1 MNFSFY
7 IASRYVVSKK
17 SHKIIN
23 LISLISGTGMM
34 VGAMA
39 MVIVLSVFN
48 GFETLVKSL
57 FHVFDPDL
65 KIELAEGKTFSP
77 DELPSDALRNLRGV
91 ISYTEVLEGTVL
103 LKYQQRQTLATLR
116 GVSGDFV
123 LNQGLHQHIVEGDLI
138 LEQGDVNRI
147 VLGFGLAIVLG
158 LNLNDPLN
166 PVVLYAPRRGRLPG
180 PFPEQAFNS
189 RPLFVSGVFSV
200 QQDFD
205 SRYSIAPLRFA
216 QELLDYQNRITSIEI
231 GLDPRAH
238 TETLKEQA
246 SVLLCERFLVRDRY
260 EQQEMLYKIMRTE
273 KLAIFLILSFII
285 ILAAF
290 NNIGTLSMIIID
302 KKKDIAILQS
312 MGAEIR
318 LIRRVFITSGMMITL
333 SGAMIGMIA
342 GAVICWIQM
351 QFGIIP
357 LHAGGGS
364 FVVDNYPV
372 ELQWLDFF
380 YVFLV
385 VAIIGFIAAWLP
397 SRKIKTEFLKPSR

>member
-1 MNFSFY
+1 MNLGFY

-23 LISLISGTGMM
+23 IISLISAMGVM
-34 VGAMA
+34 VGTMA

-77 DELPSDALRNLRGV
+77 DELPSDVIRNLPGV
-91 ISYTEVLEGTVL
+91 VRYTEVLEETVL
-103 LKYQQRQTLATLR
+103 LKYQQQQTLAVLK
-116 GVSGDFV
+116 GVSSDFV
-123 LNQGLHQHIVEGDLI
+123 LNEELNQRMIEGELV
-138 LEQGDVNRI
+138 LEQGEVNHL
-147 VLGFGLAIVLG
+147 VLGYGLAFVLG
-158 LNLNDPLN
+158 VNLNDALSPI
-166 PVVLYAPRRGRLPG
+166 VAYAPRRGLLPG

-189 RPLFVSGVFSV
+189 RSLFVSGFFSV

-216 QELLDYQNRITSIEI
+216 QDLFDYQNRITSVEI
-231 GLDPRAH
+231 SLEPH
-238 TETLKEQA
+238 TRTESIKEQI
-246 SVLLCERFLVRDRY
+246 STLLGDRFKVRDRF

-302 KKKDIAILQS
+302 KKQDISILQS
-312 MGAEIR
+312 MGANTP
-318 LIRRVFITSGMMITL
+318 LIRKVFVTSGMMITL
-333 SGAMIGMIA
+333 SGALLGMLA
-342 GAVICWIQM
+342 GAFVCWLQM

-357 LHAGGGS
+357 LQAGGGS
-364 FVVDNYPV
+364 FVVDDYPV
-372 ELQWLDFF
+372 ELQLLDFL
-380 YVFLV
+380 YISTTVTV
-385 VAIIGFIAAWLP
+385 IGFVAAWLP
-397 SRKIKTEFLKPSR
+397 SRKIKAGSIKPTK